1 MLVRAQQSEDRCPH
15 NNYHRRGTV
24 RERAHGSV
32 LGVVVAGAGAAAV
45 VDWILDSDSAK
56 RVKGVQQWQ
65 ESHL

>member
-1 MLVRAQQSEDRCPH
+1 M
-15 NNYHRRGTV
+15 